1 MNLSAIRRKVEQLTP
16 PPPPPLRLI
25 MFAVAGYPDDEVIG
39 MSAYGQKV
47 ERLPDETLVAL
58 EERLVAILPTD
69 NPWVVASYQ
78 YADDE
83 VSDEVVRS
91 CDTHRRP

>member
-39 MSAYGQKV
+39 MSAYGHKV
-47 ERLPDETLVAL
+47 ERLPDETLAAL

-69 NPWVVASYQ
+69 NPWVVGEFIYRQPSHN
-78 YADDE
+78 DTP
-83 VSDEVVRS
+83 VSMNLHKRK
-91 CDTHRRP
+91 